1 MATKMKSQE
10 RYLCKSRRRINV
22 VAPEPACH
30 LRKYAIKPVMI
41 KGTDIRGTDIAEKVW
56 RYMR

>member
-1 MATKMKSQE
+1 
-10 RYLCKSRRRINV
+10 V

-56 RYMR
+56 RYMRLPVG